1 MLITKN
7 IRKSSRISDSIDL
20 TDKIAQYD
28 RAAKNILADKQ
39 ILARI
44 LKECVSELQNFSIEQ
59 IINESLTGNIE
70 IGTVPIDR
78 DVPELLNSEDVS
90 VKEGI
95 VRFDILLW
103 VKIPGKE
110 DELGILL
117 NLEAQKKEPD
127 KYPVAKRGIYYGGRM
142 LSAQKDVSFS
152 GSDYGNLRKV
162 YSIWIIMNS
171 VKEREDSMISFGIEQ
186 EVISGSY
193 SEETENYD
201 LLKLIIIR
209 LGRDEDNEEDIPL
222 IGMLKTLFSKEKNVK
237 TKKEK
242 LENDFGIKMSK
253 GSIEEVNVMCNLGE
267 GLYEEA
273 YEKAYGEAYG
283 EAYEEAREKT
293 QEELKGLEIAELY
306 LAGKIDRDTAFEF
319 MRVSEDV
326 FEQKIKKVKEKM
338 AESVK

>member
-127 KYPVAKRGIYYGGRM
+127 KYPVAKRGIYYG
-142 LSAQKDVSFS
+142 
-152 GSDYGNLRKV
+152 
-162 YSIWIIMNS
+162 
-171 VKEREDSMISFGIEQ
+171 
-186 EVISGSY
+186 
-193 SEETENYD
+193 
-201 LLKLIIIR
+201 
-209 LGRDEDNEEDIPL
+209 
-222 IGMLKTLFSKEKNVK
+222 
-237 TKKEK
+237 
-242 LENDFGIKMSK
+242 
-253 GSIEEVNVMCNLGE
+253 
-267 GLYEEA
+267 
-273 YEKAYGEAYG
+273 
-283 EAYEEAREKT
+283 
-293 QEELKGLEIAELY
+293 
-306 LAGKIDRDTAFEF
+306 
-319 MRVSEDV
+319 
-326 FEQKIKKVKEKM
+326 
-338 AESVK
+338 